1 MKKIIILVFLG
12 MFFVG
17 SAVIPKI
24 VLAEKCGYVL
34 VCDARKCEY
43 VWVCR

>member
-1 MKKIIILVFLG
+1 MKKIITLVFLG
-12 MFFVG
+12 MFLTG
-17 SAVIPKI
+17 SVAMPK
-24 VLAEKCGYVL
+24 VVKAEKCGYVL